1 MSRSEKSGY
10 GSSSSNAWSTDVL
23 ETGSSCMISGT
34 QPCAIDSYIRVEKP
48 MPDGA
53 RQNLD
58 CCITARYS
66 RGPICLCLPASL
78 SPRRSRRKKPAVSLY
93 RR

>member
-1 MSRSEKSGY
+1 M
-10 GSSSSNAWSTDVL
+10 
-23 ETGSSCMISGT
+23 
-34 QPCAIDSYIRVEKP
+34 RVEKP

-66 RGPICLCLPASL
+66 FGPICLCLPTWL
-78 SPRRSRRKKPAVSLY
+78 GFRVGVRVRV
-93 RR
+93 